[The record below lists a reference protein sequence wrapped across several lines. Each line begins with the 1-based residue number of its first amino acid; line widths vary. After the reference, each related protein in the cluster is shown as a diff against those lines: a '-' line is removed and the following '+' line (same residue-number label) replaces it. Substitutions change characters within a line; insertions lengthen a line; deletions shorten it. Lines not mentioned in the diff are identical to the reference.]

1 LTNVLA
7 VHKLTGII
15 AEVPEI
21 YLDIYPELT
30 KATDKQLKAAKDAE
44 ETRIYGAP
52 LKNGIIPGDVVLDP
66 QGEPAGL
73 DAVNKTEGGT
83 ANG

>member
-1 LTNVLA
+1 MADVLA

-15 AEVPEI
+15 APVPEE

-30 KATDKQLKAAKDAE
+30 KATEKQLKAVKDQAE
-44 ETRIYGAP
+44 TEIYGAP
-52 LKNGIIPGDVVLDP
+52 LKKNEPIPGDVVA
-66 QGEPAGL
+66 EAPA
-73 DAVNKTEGGT
+73 EGGT

>member
-1 LTNVLA
+1 MSEKVLA

-21 YLDIYPELT
+21 YLEMFPELT
-30 KATDKQLKAAKDAE
+30 KATEKQLKAARDAE
-44 ETRIYGAP
+44 ETEIYGAP
-52 LKNGIIPGDVVLDP
+52 LNGGPIPLDGIAP
-66 QGEPAGL
+66 KA
-73 DAVNKTEGGT
+73 AAKTEGGT

>member
-1 LTNVLA
+1 MANVLA

-30 KATDKQLKAAKDAE
+30 KATDKQLKAARDQAE
-44 ETRIYGAP
+44 TEIYGAP
-52 LKNGIIPGDVVLDP
+52 LKDGIIPTGY
-66 QGEPAGL
+66 ES
-73 DAVNKTEGGT
+73 DAKEGSAVSKSEGGT

>member
-1 LTNVLA
+1 MPNVLA

-21 YLDIYPELT
+21 YLEVYPELT

-52 LKNGIIPGDVVLDP
+52 LKNGVIPGDVVLDP
-66 QGEPAGL
+66 QSEPAGL
-73 DAVNKTEGGT
+73 DTVTKTEGGN

>member
-1 LTNVLA
+1 MANVLA
-7 VHKLTGII
+7 IHKLTGII
-15 AEVPEI
+15 SEVPEI

-30 KATDKQLKAAKDAE
+30 KATDKQLKAAHDAE

-52 LKNGIIPGDVVLDP
+52 LKNGIIPGDLAHLKDEAPEAPVVN
-66 QGEPAGL
+66 PAGE
-73 DAVNKTEGGT
+73 AT